1 MQLNHEKLDV
11 YKASTKFLAL
21 SFSIIQS
28 MPSGYAFLA
37 DQLKRA
43 SLSIPLNIAEGNGKF
58 TQKDKARFYH
68 IARGSA
74 TECAAILDA
83 AHIMQ
88 VLDSQLWQDGKLLLT
103 RIVSMLSKML

>member
-11 YKASTKFLAL
+11 YQASIEFLGF
-21 SFSIIQS
+21 SFQII
-28 MPSGYAFLA
+28 PTLPKGFAFLS

-43 SLSIPLNIAEGNGKF
+43 SLSIPLNIAEGTGKF
-58 TQKDKARFYH
+58 DIRDKSKYFK

-83 AHIMQ
+83 I
-88 VLDSQLWQDGKLLLT
+88 VTIELLDKTELERGKLLLY
-103 RIVSMLSKML
+103 RIVCMLSKLL